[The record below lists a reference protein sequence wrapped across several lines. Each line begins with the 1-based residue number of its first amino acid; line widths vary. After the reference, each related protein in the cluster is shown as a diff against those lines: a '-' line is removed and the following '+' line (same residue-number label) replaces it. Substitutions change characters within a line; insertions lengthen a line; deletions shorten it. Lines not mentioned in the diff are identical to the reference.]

1 MAGQKYNEKLF
12 ATGAKFSVSNVWLLK
27 DQILHEIHSVK
38 AVSSFIYRK
47 PVQYTGLQSHFRSTN
62 YTAFNRRRK
71 NFELNRPA

>member
-27 DQILHEIHSVK
+27 DQILHEIPSVK

-47 PVQYTGLQSHFRSTN
+47 PVQYTGLQSHFAPQITRLLIGDAKISS
-62 YTAFNRRRK
+62 
-71 NFELNRPA
+71 